1 MPKICFLS
9 VLLLGMTLT
18 VCRAQSVDSITG
30 KALSFPARLL
40 MRIQKKTTGLNS
52 QLTQQ
57 TERYLQK
64 MAQREAKLQK
74 KIAGVDSNAAKTLF
88 AGSAGQYAALEQRM
102 RTDTGHRGQGFSGAY
117 PAYLDSLQGSVAFLK
132 QNPQLLSRAS
142 GQAPMGTAG
151 TGQLAQLQGA
161 SNQLQ
166 ALQAKMGIADQAKV
180 YLQQRKQLIA
190 QYISQHSNLQGLLG
204 SSYARMN
211 KDVFYFGQQL
221 RVYQEMWSSPDKMEQ
236 EALVLLNR
244 LPAFQTFMKSNSMLG
259 GLFNVPGDYGSSQ
272 AISGLQ
278 TKSQVATLVQGQVG
292 AGSGGGAGGTGS
304 AGAGGGGGAGM
315 GALQSN
321 LQSADS
327 QLDTYKSKLSQL
339 GAGNGNMDMPDF
351 KPNDQKTKTFWK
363 RLQYGVNFQ
372 TSRNNYYFPT
382 VTDFG
387 ASLAYKL
394 GHSNLIG
401 LGFSYKLGWGNGI
414 QHITFTSEGVGL
426 RSFLQIKIKGTFSA
440 TGGFEYN
447 YTTPFV
453 NYQQLKQLQYW
464 SRSGLLG
471 VTKTVSMKN
480 RVFKQTSLSLLWDF
494 LSYQQVPQ
502 TQPFLF
508 RIGYTF

>member
-1 MPKICFLS
+1 MPKICFLY
-9 VLLLGMTLT
+9 VLLLGTTLT

-40 MRIQKKTTGLNS
+40 ARIQKKTTDLNS

-64 MAQREAKLQK
+64 MARREAKLRQK
-74 KIAGVDSNAAKTLF
+74 MAGVDSNAAKTLF

-102 RTDTGHRGQGFSGAY
+102 RMDTGHRGQGFSGAY

-132 QNPQLLSRAS
+132 QNPQLLSGA
-142 GQAPMGTAG
+142 GAQAQLGTAG
-151 TGQLAQLQGA
+151 AGQLAQLQGA
-161 SNQLQ
+161 GSELQ
-166 ALQAKMGIADQAKV
+166 TLQAKMGIADQAKA

-190 QYISQHSNLQGLLG
+190 QYISQHSNMQGLLG
-204 SSYARMN
+204 PAYAGMN
-211 KDVFYFGQQL
+211 KDVYYYSQQL
-221 RVYQEMWSSPDKMEQ
+221 RQYQEMWSSPDKMEQ
-236 EALVLLNR
+236 QALVLLNR
-244 LPAFQTFMKSNSMLG
+244 LPAFQTFMKNNSMLG
-259 GLFNVPGDYGSSQ
+259 GLFNVPGGYGGAQ

-278 TKSQVATLVQGQVG
+278 TKTQVAQQVQGQVS
-292 AGSGGGAGGTGS
+292 AGGAGGVS
-304 AGAGGGGGAGM
+304 
-315 GALQSN
+315 ALQGN
-321 LQSADS
+321 LQSAES

-339 GAGNGNMDMPDF
+339 GAGNGNMDMPAF

-363 RLQYGVNFQ
+363 RLQYGVDFQ

-394 GHSNLIG
+394 GHGNLVG

-414 QHITFTSEGVGL
+414 QHIAFTSEGVGL
-426 RSFLQIKIKGTFSA
+426 RCFLQIKIKGTFSA

-494 LSYQQVPQ
+494 LSYQQIPQ

>member
-1 MPKICFLS
+1 MRKICLLS
-9 VLLLGMTLT
+9 VLLFCAAFMD
-18 VCRAQSVDSITG
+18 CRAQSVDSITG

-40 MRIQKKTTGLNS
+40 ARIQKKTTGLNS

-88 AGSAGQYAALEQRM
+88 AGSAEQYAALEQRM
-102 RTDTGHRGQGFSGAY
+102 RTDTGHRGQGFNGAY

-132 QNPQLLSRAS
+132 QNPQLLSSSGAQAQLRTAS
-142 GQAPMGTAG
+142 A
-151 TGQLAQLQGA
+151 GQLGQLQGA
-161 SNQLQ
+161 GSELQ
-166 ALQAKMGIADQAKV
+166 ALQAKMGIADQAKA

-190 QYISQHSNLQGLLG
+190 QYITQHSNLQGLLG
-204 SSYARMN
+204 SSYAGMN
-211 KDVFYFGQQL
+211 KDVYYYSQQL
-221 RVYQEMWSSPDKMEQ
+221 RQYQEMWSSPDKMEQ

-259 GLFNVPGDYGSSQ
+259 GLFNIPGGYGGPQ

-278 TKSQVATLVQGQVG
+278 TKSQVGALVQGQVG
-292 AGSGGGAGGTGS
+292 GGA
-304 AGAGGGGGAGM
+304 AGAGNVGGGAGM